1 MYGCHMTTKRTA
13 RPASPAT
20 VMVEVVVVTC
30 GCGFLPLDK
39 AMHRTAQAAWQ
50 AAADHVSLNP
60 TKCRP
65 NMSRDL
71 VPAVFA

>member
-1 MYGCHMTTKRTA
+1 
-13 RPASPAT
+13 
-20 VMVEVVVVTC
+20 MVEVVVVTC